1 MKFNKRIVIL
11 CTCVLMGLFAV
22 AYEPFGPIDY
32 SLPSD
37 KTYGE
42 MYNEDIQYVA
52 NENGCNIGGGLADK
66 NKCPHCGMP
75 LCPIHQT
82 ELELRGNG
90 GNVYYDT
97 GRKHICGSPLNGE
110 YVLLLFAFILLLSR
124 LFIHK
129 NINVQNK

>member
-1 MKFNKRIVIL
+1 MY
-11 CTCVLMGLFAV
+11 LFAV

-37 KTYGE
+37 KTYGR

-52 NENGCNIGGGLADK
+52 NENGCTVGGGAAI
-66 NKCPHCGMP
+66 KCHCGMY
-75 LCPIHQT
+75 LCPKHGT

-90 GNVYYDT
+90 GNVYRDT
-97 GRKHICGSPLNGE
+97 GRTHICGSPLNGE